1 MALLD
6 KVDPQL
12 RRALE
17 SLEMPIVHPND
28 WKPVGGRSLTM
39 AIVFGPTTLRG
50 GLDAGAAANIPA
62 VVGEDRQTVMRHIT
76 DSMHADRHFEQ
87 EHTSKILML
96 GMALALST
104 SGAEA
109 MRRTG
114 LAGVIL
120 TYTITPKIT
129 PGGYHWRLMVQRSG
143 NTAH

>member
-50 GLDAGAAANIPA
+50 GLDVSFP
-62 VVGEDRQTVMRHIT
+62 
-76 DSMHADRHFEQ
+76 
-87 EHTSKILML
+87 
-96 GMALALST
+96 
-104 SGAEA
+104 
-109 MRRTG
+109 
-114 LAGVIL
+114 
-120 TYTITPKIT
+120 
-129 PGGYHWRLMVQRSG
+129 
-143 NTAH
+143 